1 MANTDPVSGLM
12 ASMSRIR
19 GRRPEGTATQG
30 TTAQQAGTILPVVRP
45 ATPVAM
51 PPVSMPIAAPAPTT
65 ENPLIAAVRPSQ
77 PLSPIP
83 QGNLTQPL
91 SQREIVAQTA
101 GQVLLQEP
109 DATLAQ
115 AYILGLGYIYGVP
128 KSTPGVPTPMSVPN
142 EANPSQ
148 SIPLA

>member
-1 MANTDPVSGLM
+1 MANNDPVSGLM

-19 GRRPEGTATQG
+19 GRRPDGTATQG

-51 PPVSMPIAAPAPTT
+51 PPIPTTTAAPSPVT

-77 PLSPIP
+77 PVLDPEV
-83 QGNLTQPL
+83 GRLTGLFVQSFPGLDQP
-91 SQREIVAQTA
+91 TA
-101 GQVLLQEP
+101 AL
-109 DATLAQ
+109 LAQ
-115 AYILGLGYIYGVP
+115 QYLNEQAMG
-128 KSTPGVPTPMSVPN
+128 VPN